1 MKQTREEMSAEM
13 EQERQRVV
21 DSESKVRKVGERLK
35 KQLDEALEET
45 RASIEALEAHMSDNT
60 SKGNRKMDSRDSVL
74 EPLLERTEALEEEVQ
89 RVTEAMALGAGSN
102 NKAEAEVRKPSKL
115 PLPIYIYIRIDV

>member
-1 MKQTREEMSAEM
+1 VKQTREEMSAEM
-13 EQERQRVV
+13 EQERRRVV

-45 RASIEALEAHMSDNT
+45 RASIEALDAHMSDNT
-60 SKGNRKMDSRDSVL
+60 SKGNRKMDSVL
-74 EPLLERTEALEEEVQ
+74 QPLLERTEALEEEVQ

>member
-1 MKQTREEMSAEM
+1 
-13 EQERQRVV
+13 
-21 DSESKVRKVGERLK
+21 
-35 KQLDEALEET
+35 
-45 RASIEALEAHMSDNT
+45 MSDNT

-102 NKAEAEVRKPSKL
+102 NKAEAEVNETSQL
-115 PLPIYIYIRIDV
+115 PLPIYIYIRIDL